1 MGERDEVGVRKGT
14 MTNVRMTLIMTV
26 MAMVMAMVI
35 MQGKVHN
42 GHDGDTC
49 GNENNHGGGH

>member
-1 MGERDEVGVRKGT
+1 VGVRKGT